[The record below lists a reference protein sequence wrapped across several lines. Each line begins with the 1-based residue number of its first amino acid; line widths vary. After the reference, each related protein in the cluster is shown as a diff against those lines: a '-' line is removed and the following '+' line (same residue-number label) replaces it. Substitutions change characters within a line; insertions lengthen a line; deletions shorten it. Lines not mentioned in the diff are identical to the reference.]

1 MRMLDRMLS
10 KLLKH
15 GELTVIG
22 PGGEIRRY
30 GAPDPELKPVTLRLM
45 DRRTMLAL
53 LRDPTVGA
61 VEAWMDDRLRI
72 EQGEIIDLTRMVRR
86 NIRWEDRS
94 DRSGF
99 LRHSGKLRH
108 WFDTFNRRSSARRNV
123 AHHYDVGNE
132 VYRLF
137 LDSDMQYSCAYFTD
151 PANDLEQAQR
161 DKKAHIAAKL
171 RLEPGQRVLDIGCGW
186 GGLAMYLNRVA
197 GVEVLGITL
206 SQEQLALARQRAEAA
221 GVSDRVKFELIDY
234 RDVTGEFDRIVSV
247 GMFEHIGT
255 SFYPSFFA
263 KLREVLA
270 PDGMALVHTI
280 GRMGKP
286 GKTDRFMHKYIFPGG
301 YVPALSEVMKASEPE
316 RLILSDCE
324 ILRLHYM
331 YTLLAWYERF
341 NANRDEIVRLRGE
354 RFWKLYA
361 FYLAGAMTMFSDGG
375 MVVYQLQYLR
385 DRRAAPITRDYMF
398 DTERQLRAGDADNV
412 VPLNQSAAG

>member
-1 MRMLDRMLS
+1 MRLLDRMLA

-22 PGGEIRRY
+22 PSGETRRY
-30 GAPDPELKPVTLRLM
+30 GTPDPELKPVTLRLM
-45 DRRTMLAL
+45 DRRAAL
-53 LRDPTVGA
+53 QILRDPTIGA
-61 VEAWMDDRLRI
+61 VEAWMDDRLRL

-86 NIRWEDRS
+86 NIRWEERNDRS
-94 DRSGF
+94 NF

-108 WFDTFNRRSSARRNV
+108 WLDTYNLRRQARRNV
-123 AHHYDVGNE
+123 AHHYDVGND

-151 PANDLEQAQR
+151 PTNDLEQAQR

-186 GGLAMYLNRVA
+186 GGLALYLNRVA
-197 GVEVLGITL
+197 DVDVLGITL
-206 SQEQLALARQRAEAA
+206 SEEQLALARQRAEEA
-221 GVSDRVKFELIDY
+221 GVADRVKFELTDF
-234 RDVTGEFDRIVSV
+234 RDVTGEFDRVVSV

-255 SFYPSFFA
+255 SFYPAFFR
-263 KLREVLA
+263 KVRELLTY
-270 PDGMALVHTI
+270 DGVALLHTI
-280 GRMGKP
+280 GRMGTP

-316 RLILSDCE
+316 RLIMSDCE

-331 YTLLAWYERF
+331 YTLQAWYDRF
-341 NANRDEIVRLRGE
+341 KANRDEIVRLRGE
-354 RFWKLYA
+354 RLWKLYA

-375 MVVYQLQYLR
+375 MVVYQLQYMR
-385 DRRAAPITRDYMF
+385 NRWAAPITRDYMI
-398 DTERQLRAGDADNV
+398 DTERRLRAEAEKV
-412 VPLNQSAAG
+412 VPLHQAALG